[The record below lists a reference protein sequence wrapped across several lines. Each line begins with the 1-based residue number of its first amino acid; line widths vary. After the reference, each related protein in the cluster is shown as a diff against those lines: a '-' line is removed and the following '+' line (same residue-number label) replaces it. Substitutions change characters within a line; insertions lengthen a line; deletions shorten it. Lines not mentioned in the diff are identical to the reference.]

1 MIKAKCKEL
10 GPLTFKEGVVLAHF
24 LVLVL
29 LWFVR
34 SPGFFD
40 SYGDLEGR
48 PEIDDATPAI
58 AVVILL
64 FLMPSEPSFL
74 RLRSSLKHQLPTPPL
89 IDWRTAEKRLPWGII
104 LLLGGGFA
112 LAAVSEV
119 ARCVLHV
126 QHSIFHGRCTGPL
139 CYREF

>member
-1 MIKAKCKEL
+1 M
-10 GPLTFKEGVVLAHF
+10 LAHF

-119 ARCVLHV
+119 SRCVLHV
-126 QHSIFHGRCTGPL
+126 QQSIFHGRCRLP
-139 CYREF
+139 YS